1 MSDITEKIV
10 RQRKKLWLTK
20 MEVAEKANISY
31 KTYERLEKGQVKSM
45 YVLEQVL
52 KVFSFE
58 IYIK

>member
-1 MSDITEKIV
+1 
-10 RQRKKLWLTK
+10 

-52 KVFSFE
+52 KVFNFE